1 MQNLIRSRAQGST
14 RGFVC
19 KIFFIAVVC
28 LVIVKTVDESLKD
41 YNDYFKESNNAGKAS
56 AIIIL
61 KPGSDLVPEESRDH
75 FLRNPEGDA
84 FNSSSLFTPNLAV
97 SGMPHNV
104 TTADDTEDPEVTEVE
119 SDNNS
124 TGIPNEKEET
134 IDPSPDNVEGEG
146 TNKSSVSA
154 EDDADKIPK
163 DDADKKEDDKD
174 DPEQTNSENNGH
186 EEGVDSEMK
195 EDLASVDTTLEKTEV
210 EDNSA
215 AKSEE
220 EKDGNL
226 EKETE
231 EVTADTNG
239 AATAEDKEEVEAP
252 ASNASVEAKNEGE
265 ESKESGEEKVGD
277 EAQTEEST
285 PGGEVVETNEEDTKL
300 DEDVGNAE
308 SSIVEPANEV
318 EAEGTVDPQT
328 SEADTEGTVDPQT
341 SEANAQ
347 ETVDPQ
353 TSEADAENSEEVGES
368 KEESAQEKVDTEGE
382 DVENAT
388 EIKE

>member
-41 YNDYFKESNNAGKAS
+41 YNDYFKESNNAGKTS

-124 TGIPNEKEET
+124 TGIPNEKEEI
-134 IDPSPDNVEGEG
+134 IDPIPDNVEGEG
-146 TNKSSVSA
+146 TNNSSESA
-154 EDDADKIPK
+154 EDGTDKITEDGADKITE
-163 DDADKKEDDKD
+163 DDSDKKEDDKD
-174 DPEQTNSENNGH
+174 DPEQTKSENDGN
-186 EEGVDSEMK
+186 EQEVDSELK
-195 EDLASVDTTLEKTEV
+195 EDPASVDTTLANTEV

-220 EKDGNL
+220 EKNENL

-231 EVTADTNG
+231 EETADVN
-239 AATAEDKEEVEAP
+239 AAAPAENKEEVEAP
-252 ASNASVEAKNEGE
+252 ASNASVEGENEGE

-277 EAQTEEST
+277 ETQIEEST
-285 PGGEVVETNEEDTKL
+285 PGGEVVETNEEDTKVG
-300 DEDVGNAE
+300 EDIGKAE
-308 SSIVEPANEV
+308 SSIVEPADEV
-318 EAEGTVDPQT
+318 KAEGA
-328 SEADTEGTVDPQT
+328 E
-341 SEANAQ
+341 
-347 ETVDPQ
+347 DPQ
-353 TSEADAENSEEVGES
+353 TSEADAEETVDPQSSEADAENSEEAGES
-368 KEESAQEKVDTEGE
+368 KEENAQEKVDTEGE
-382 DVENAT
+382 NAENAT
-388 EIKE
+388 EMKE